1 MTLIILITLHPDS
14 VAEYCLI
21 DCLFVRKHMSGTT
34 LPIFTNFLCMLP
46 VALRGPP
53 VALRYVVYFRF
64 HG

>member
-53 VALRYVVYFRF
+53 VAL
-64 HG
+64 